1 MPSIGDV
8 ADSQPEILAISTER
22 SGARRYPGNRPW
34 STMASRLE
42 KKRARPL
49 VVPSG
54 TASLKRTIQRD
65 YTLFGPTV
73 DPVLQPLGLSDGA
86 GNSVTVTGQV
96 VCRASSTWVRI
107 MRRSPAAFHHVSI
120 TELVR

>member
-1 MPSIGDV
+1 VSDV
-8 ADSQPEILAISTER
+8 AEYQSEIPASATRR
-22 SGARRYPGNRPW
+22 SGARRYEARRAW
-34 STMASRLE
+34 RRMQLRSTQ

-73 DPVLQPLGLSDGA
+73 DRLHQPVGLSDGA
-86 GNSVTVTGQV
+86 GNSVMAT
-96 VCRASSTWVRI
+96 SRI
-107 MRRSPAAFHHVSI
+107 VMQC
-120 TELVR
+120 L